1 MNIKNEKGI
10 TLVVLVIIIVIML
23 ILTFTL
29 TTDVSKYVERKRKT
43 DFDTDIGKIKEKIE
57 IYYSRNKSIP
67 IANKYTNIGM
77 LNKNA
82 NDNDNYYV
90 IDLNE
95 LELSGLNYGIDY
107 YSIEDKTDEI
117 SSLLDIYIINEQSN
131 SIYYPKG
138 IEYEGKTY
146 YSLENSSIKIQD
158 IELESIKI
166 IGENTVEL
174 GKKIKLNVATYPN
187 FMESG
192 NINWSVDNS
201 KTATI
206 NENGEL
212 TALQCG
218 TIIVTATLKE
228 NETIKD
234 TFTVTIQYPTIQLS
248 IIASK
253 NSTINGEIPSYKN
266 PIVPKGFKAVDAT
279 TGDNSIDIEASWKN
293 EDGYKNGLVIEDE
306 NNKQYKWVAC
316 ITSQS
321 ELEEGDTAEIYT
333 ESIIEKYNIKNVG
346 LLPIEDGVITEEI
359 TNQAI
364 QECIKTYQGFYIER

>member
-10 TLVVLVIIIVIML
+10 TLVVLVITIVIML

-279 TGDNSIDIEASWKN
+279 TGDNSIDIKASWKN
-293 EDGYKNGLVIEDE
+293 ENGYKNGLVIEDE

-316 ITSQS
+316 ITSQG

>member
-10 TLVVLVIIIVIML
+10 TLLVLTITIVIML
-23 ILTFTL
+23 ILIFTL
-29 TTDVSKYVERKRKT
+29 TINVNDYVERKNKT
-43 DFDTDIGKIKEKIE
+43 NFDTDIEKIKEKIE
-57 IYYSRNKSIP
+57 IYYSRNKTIP
-67 IANKYTNIGM
+67 ITNKYTNVEM
-77 LNKNA
+77 LNKNV

-90 IDLNE
+90 IDLNK
-95 LELSGLNYGIDY
+95 LELSGLNYGSDY
-107 YSIEDKTDEI
+107 YSIEDKTAEV
-117 SSLLDIYIINEQSN
+117 SNLLDIYIINEQSN
-131 SIYYPKG
+131 AIYYPKG

-146 YSLENSSIKIQD
+146 YSLENHAIKIQD
-158 IELESIKI
+158 IKLESIKI
-166 IGENTVEL
+166 TGENTVEV
-174 GKKIKLNVATYPN
+174 GKKIKLNVTTYPN
-187 FMESG
+187 FIESG
-192 NINWSVDNS
+192 TINWSVDNS

-212 TALQCG
+212 TAVQCG
-218 TIIVTATLKE
+218 IVVVIATLKE
-228 NETIKD
+228 NGTIKD
-234 TFTVTIQYPTIQLS
+234 TFTVNIQYPTIQLS
-248 IIASK
+248 LIASK
-253 NSTINGEIPSYKN
+253 NSTINGKIPSYKN

-279 TGDNSIDIEASWKN
+279 TGDNTIDVKASWKN

-346 LLPIEDGVITEEI
+346 LLPTEDGVITEEI

-364 QECIKTYQGFYIER
+364 QECIKVYQGFYVER